1 MKKLW
6 FLLLV
11 PLIVAIG
18 GAAVYVAVNAT
29 ESDALELSDYFELSY
44 DGYNGSGSVSVERND
59 DMLLNDV
66 KVIMASRHE
75 AVFKDKKVTDDDFLR
90 FAAGIEALPDKEG
103 GLKNG
108 DEIILSYL
116 YDEELSRRLKI
127 NINAS
132 EAVYTVKGLSNA
144 APLSVDDLFKDL
156 EVTFEGT
163 SPDITMTINNNSDNP
178 LISTL
183 VFAPETE
190 QERYALGDVVR
201 VRCYFDEK
209 TGRNDRYY
217 VDAASGECVREYT
230 VSGCGRYV
238 TDVSEIP
245 ANAISQAVS
254 EGRKAF
260 VDANEYGVRIFC
272 EAHLVP
278 VYINQQA
285 TFRYLSP
292 SIEEIYFKSVN
303 PGEAGKTGNDYNEL
317 DLIYNVQ
324 ITQADGVTC
333 PCHAV
338 VRFSN
343 FKLTTDGILAYDMC
357 EPTIMSASYNH
368 SSIIKNV
375 ITKYEDSY
383 SIEKLDPGKYR

>member
-44 DGYNGSGSVSVERND
+44 DGYNGSGSVSVKRND

-90 FAAGIEALPDKEG
+90 FAAGIEAMPDKES

-163 SPDITMTINNNSDNP
+163 SPDITMTI
-178 LISTL
+178 
-183 VFAPETE
+183 
-190 QERYALGDVVR
+190 
-201 VRCYFDEK
+201 
-209 TGRNDRYY
+209 
-217 VDAASGECVREYT
+217 
-230 VSGCGRYV
+230 
-238 TDVSEIP
+238 
-245 ANAISQAVS
+245 
-254 EGRKAF
+254 
-260 VDANEYGVRIFC
+260 
-272 EAHLVP
+272 
-278 VYINQQA
+278 
-285 TFRYLSP
+285 
-292 SIEEIYFKSVN
+292 
-303 PGEAGKTGNDYNEL
+303 
-317 DLIYNVQ
+317 
-324 ITQADGVTC
+324 
-333 PCHAV
+333 
-338 VRFSN
+338 
-343 FKLTTDGILAYDMC
+343 
-357 EPTIMSASYNH
+357 
-368 SSIIKNV
+368 
-375 ITKYEDSY
+375 
-383 SIEKLDPGKYR
+383 